1 MTITPE
7 TTAQA
12 TIVPLLGQINSANAG
27 ALEAQLL
34 TLVDGGVR
42 QLVLDFA
49 ALDYISSAGLRLV
62 LVLAKRSKTQPGNDR
77 QATAAILLAVAMMYL
92 RVLVLVA
99 IFRTRDALKV
109 APVLLVLALL
119 SAGYGLWVNRD
130 APHEAPAAMGAGPAL
145 LGFGSLAAGVFS
157 GALSPFVSAAASS
170 ALGHPYD
177 VKLEL

>member
-62 LVLAKRSKTQPGNDR
+62 LVVAKRLKQDGGKLVLCGM
-77 QATAAILLAVAMMYL
+77 QAHIREVFDISGFLAILNVVETRAEALA
-92 RVLVLVA
+92 
-99 IFRTRDALKV
+99 
-109 APVLLVLALL
+109 
-119 SAGYGLWVNRD
+119 
-130 APHEAPAAMGAGPAL
+130 
-145 LGFGSLAAGVFS
+145 SL
-157 GALSPFVSAAASS
+157 
-170 ALGHPYD
+170 
-177 VKLEL
+177 

>member
-62 LVLAKRSKTQPGNDR
+62 LVLAKRLKQERGRQVLCAMQPHVREVFDISGFLAILDV
-77 QATAAILLAVAMMYL
+77 QATRQEALARL
-92 RVLVLVA
+92 
-99 IFRTRDALKV
+99 
-109 APVLLVLALL
+109 
-119 SAGYGLWVNRD
+119 
-130 APHEAPAAMGAGPAL
+130 
-145 LGFGSLAAGVFS
+145 
-157 GALSPFVSAAASS
+157 
-170 ALGHPYD
+170 
-177 VKLEL
+177 

>member
-62 LVLAKRSKTQPGNDR
+62 LVLAKRLKQERGRLVLCAMQPPVHEVFDISGFLAILDV
-77 QATAAILLAVAMMYL
+77 QATRQEALARL
-92 RVLVLVA
+92 
-99 IFRTRDALKV
+99 
-109 APVLLVLALL
+109 
-119 SAGYGLWVNRD
+119 
-130 APHEAPAAMGAGPAL
+130 
-145 LGFGSLAAGVFS
+145 
-157 GALSPFVSAAASS
+157 
-170 ALGHPYD
+170 
-177 VKLEL
+177 